1 MSKLFGTDGIRGRT
15 NTEPMTV
22 ETILA
27 VAKAMGYI
35 LQKSNSK
42 KRHKVLIGK
51 DTRLSGYMFE
61 TALESGF
68 CSMGVDVLLVGP
80 IPTPAIAYLTESMK
94 ADVGIVI
101 SASHNPFDDNGI
113 KFFNEVGFKISNEME
128 AEITRI
134 VSNPHQTAELHA
146 NPSDIGKAKRLEDA
160 NGRYISYLKQFLP
173 PHLTLDGVKI
183 VLDCANGSGYKVG
196 PTIFTELGATVIP
209 IGVMPDGKNIN
220 ENCGALH
227 PEGLKKK
234 VLEEKADIGIALDG
248 DADRVMF
255 CDGNGNVYDG
265 DDFLSIIADQVKIYP
280 EVKHGLVGT
289 VMTNFGLEKK
299 LGKINIPFYRSDVG
313 DRFVVE
319 KMKETKAMFGAE
331 ASGHIISLERS
342 TTGDGILSAI
352 LLLNILREQNKPL
365 SAYHNSFERL
375 PHEIRNVRVTEKK
388 PFDQMPK
395 VQKSIAD
402 AEKKLHGNGRVL
414 VRYSGTEAK
423 ARVMVESEDENLV
436 HSLVVE
442 ISTMIENEIGVS
454 K

>member
-1 MSKLFGTDGIRGRT
+1 MKLFGTDGIRGRT
-15 NTEPMTV
+15 NAEPMTV
-22 ETILA
+22 ETILR

-35 LQKSNSK
+35 LRKNNGS

-113 KFFNEVGFKISNEME
+113 KFFNDIGFKLSDQME

-134 VSNPHQTAELHA
+134 VSNPHEIAALHA
-146 NPSDIGKAKRLEDA
+146 DPAEIGKAKRIDDA

-173 PHLTLDGVKI
+173 PHLTLEGMKI

-196 PTIFTELGATVIP
+196 PTIFAELGATVIP
-209 IGVMPDGKNIN
+209 IGVTPDGKNIN
-220 ENCGALH
+220 ENCGAVH
-227 PEGLKKK
+227 TDALKAK
-234 VLEEKADIGIALDG
+234 VIAEKAHIGIALDG
-248 DADRVMF
+248 DGDRVMF
-255 CDGNGNVYDG
+255 CDEAGHVFDG
-265 DDFLSIIADQVKIYP
+265 DDFLSIIADQEKIYP
-280 EVKHGLVGT
+280 EVKSGLVGT

-299 LGKINIPFYRSDVG
+299 LKQINIPFYRSDVG

-331 ASGHIISLERS
+331 ASGHIISLKRS

-365 SAYHNSFERL
+365 SAYYQSFDRL
-375 PHEIRNVRVTEKK
+375 PHEIKNVKVREKK

-395 VQKSIAD
+395 VQKSIKD
-402 AEKKLHGNGRVL
+402 AEEKLHGNGRVL

-423 ARVMVESEDENLV
+423 ARVMVESEDQNLV
-436 HSLVVE
+436 HTLVAE
-442 ISTMIENEIGVS
+442 ISSIIQSEIGV
-454 K
+454 

>member
-15 NTEPMTV
+15 NSEPMTV
-22 ETILA
+22 ETILR

-35 LQKSNSK
+35 LRRSNGK

-113 KFFNEVGFKISNEME
+113 KFFNDVGFKISNEME
-128 AEITRI
+128 AEITRMI
-134 VSNPHQTAELHA
+134 SNSHETASLHA
-146 NPSDIGKAKRLEDA
+146 DPADIGKAKRIEDA

-173 PHLTLDGVKI
+173 QHLTLDGVKI

-209 IGVMPDGKNIN
+209 IGVTPDGKNIN
-220 ENCGALH
+220 ENCGAVH
-227 PEGLKKK
+227 TEGLKAK
-234 VLEEKADIGIALDG
+234 VLSEKADIGIALDG
-248 DADRVMF
+248 DGDRVMF
-255 CDGNGNVYDG
+255 CDSNGHVYDG
-265 DDFLSIIADQVKIYP
+265 DDFLSIIADQEKIYP
-280 EVKHGLVGT
+280 EVKNGLVGT

-299 LGKINIPFYRSDVG
+299 LSKINIPFYRSDVG

-319 KMKETKAMFGAE
+319 KMKETQAMFGAE
-331 ASGHIISLERS
+331 ASGHIISLKRS

-375 PHEIRNVRVTEKK
+375 PHEIRNVKVKEKK
-388 PFDQMPK
+388 PFDQMPS

-402 AEKKLHGNGRVL
+402 AEKKTSWQWSRPGSIFRNRSQSARNGGKR
-414 VRYSGTEAK
+414 R
-423 ARVMVESEDENLV
+423 
-436 HSLVVE
+436 
-442 ISTMIENEIGVS
+442 
-454 K
+454 

>member
-1 MSKLFGTDGIRGRT
+1 MTKLFGTDGIRGRT

-22 ETILA
+22 ETILR

-35 LQKSNSK
+35 LRKSNEN

-113 KFFNEVGFKISNEME
+113 KFFNDIGFKISNEIE
-128 AEITRI
+128 EEIVRI
-134 VSNPHQTAELHA
+134 VSNPNESATLHA
-146 NPSDIGKAKRLEDA
+146 EPSDIGKAKRIDDA
-160 NGRYISYLKQFLP
+160 QGRYISHLKQFLP
-173 PHLTLDGVKI
+173 PHLSLEGMKI

-209 IGVMPDGKNIN
+209 IGNTPDGKNIN
-220 ENCGALH
+220 SNCGALH
-227 PEGLKKK
+227 PESLKQK
-234 VLEEKADIGIALDG
+234 VKEEKAHIGIALDG

-255 CDGNGNVYDG
+255 CDENGHMYDG
-265 DDFLSIIADQVKIYP
+265 DDFLSIIADQKKIFP
-280 EVKHGLVGT
+280 EVSKGLVGT

-299 LGKINIPFYRSDVG
+299 LDGMKIPFYRSDVG

-319 KMKETKAMFGAE
+319 KMKETNAMFGAE
-331 ASGHIISLERS
+331 ASGHIISLKRS
-342 TTGDGILSAI
+342 TTGDGIL
-352 LLLNILREQNKPL
+352 
-365 SAYHNSFERL
+365 
-375 PHEIRNVRVTEKK
+375 
-388 PFDQMPK
+388 
-395 VQKSIAD
+395 
-402 AEKKLHGNGRVL
+402 
-414 VRYSGTEAK
+414 
-423 ARVMVESEDENLV
+423 
-436 HSLVVE
+436 
-442 ISTMIENEIGVS
+442 
-454 K
+454 

>member
-1 MSKLFGTDGIRGRT
+1 MQLFGTDGIRGRT

-22 ETILA
+22 ETILR
-27 VAKAMGYI
+27 VAKALGYI
-35 LQKSNSK
+35 LRKSNGK

-113 KFFNEVGFKISNEME
+113 KFFNDVGFKISNEME
-128 AEITRI
+128 DEIVRI
-134 VSNPHQTAELHA
+134 VSNPHESATLHA
-146 NPSDIGKAKRLEDA
+146 EPSDIGKAKRIDDA
-160 NGRYISYLKQFLP
+160 QGRYISYLKQFLP
-173 PHLTLDGVKI
+173 PHLTLEGMRI

-196 PTIFTELGATVIP
+196 PAIFTELGATVIS
-209 IGVMPDGKNIN
+209 IGVTPDGKNIN
-220 ENCGALH
+220 ANCGALH
-227 PEGLKKK
+227 PESLRQK
-234 VLEEKADIGIALDG
+234 VKEEKAHIGIALDG

-255 CDGNGNVYDG
+255 CDENGHVYDG
-265 DDFLSIIADQVKIYP
+265 DDFLSIIADQQKIFP
-280 EVKHGLVGT
+280 EVSKGLVGT

-299 LGKINIPFYRSDVG
+299 LGSMNIPFYRSDVG

-331 ASGHIISLERS
+331 ASGHIISLARS

-352 LLLNILREQNKPL
+352 LLLHILREKNQPL
-365 SAYHNSFERL
+365 SSFLHSFERF
-375 PHEIRNVRVTEKK
+375 PQEIKSIHVREKT
-388 PFDQMPK
+388 PFAQIPLI
-395 VQKSIAD
+395 QKSIES
-402 AEKKLHGNGRVL
+402 AEKQLKGIGRVL
-414 VRYSGTEAK
+414 VRYSGTEKK
-423 ARVMVESEDENLV
+423 ARVMVEGENKDLV
-436 HSLVVE
+436 HSLVTE
-442 ISTMIENEIGVS
+442 ISLVIEKEIGC
-454 K
+454 

>member
-1 MSKLFGTDGIRGRT
+1 MKLFGTDGIRGRT
-15 NTEPMTV
+15 NVEPMTV
-22 ETILA
+22 ETMLR

-35 LQKSNSK
+35 LRKNNGN

-113 KFFNEVGFKISNEME
+113 KFFNEVGFKVSDQME

-134 VSNPHQTAELHA
+134 VSNPHETAALHA
-146 NPSDIGKAKRLEDA
+146 DPSEIGKAKRIEDA

-173 PHLTLDGVKI
+173 QHLTLEGVKI

-196 PTIFTELGATVIP
+196 PTIFSELGATVIP
-209 IGVMPDGKNIN
+209 IGVTPDGKNIN
-220 ENCGALH
+220 ENCGAVH
-227 PEGLKKK
+227 PEALKQK
-234 VLEEKADIGIALDG
+234 VIQEKAHIGIALDG
-248 DADRVMF
+248 DGDRVMF
-255 CDGNGNVYDG
+255 CDETGRVYDG
-265 DDFLSIIADQVKIYP
+265 DDFLSIIADQEKIYP
-280 EVKHGLVGT
+280 EVKSGLVGT

-299 LGKINIPFYRSDVG
+299 LKSINIPFYRSDVG

-331 ASGHIISLERS
+331 ASGHIISLKRS

-365 SAYHNSFERL
+365 SAYYNSFDRL
-375 PHEIRNVRVTEKK
+375 PHEIKNVKVREKK

-395 VQKSIAD
+395 VQQCIQD
-402 AEKKLHGNGRVL
+402 AEKKLHGKGRIL

-423 ARVMVESEDENLV
+423 ARVMVESEDQNLV
-436 HSLVVE
+436 QSLVAEVSSV
-442 ISTMIENEIGVS
+442 IQNEIGA
-454 K
+454 